1 MDSLEHSDK
10 EAAAVATHPRITL
23 DDIKNNIVWSTYIQ
37 DSALF
42 QVLGHAS
49 VDWNNGEPPLTI
61 AIEALKLLT
70 ICVVVTKTRFTIL
83 GKSAPASPENFN
95 TELGRKLAYEDCIR
109 QLWPLMGFALK
120 ERLANV

>member
-1 MDSLEHSDK
+1 MDSLEQSDK
-10 EAAAVATHPRITL
+10 EAAAVATHPRVTL
-23 DDIKNNIVWSTYIQ
+23 DDIKNNIIWSTYIQ

-49 VDWNNGEPPLTI
+49 VDWNNGEPPPTT

-70 ICVVVTKTRFTIL
+70 ICIVVTKTGFTIL

-95 TELGRKLAYEDCIR
+95 AELGRKLAYEDCIR